1 MQPHRVAIADLED
14 RPECVHAAYLDPT
27 EEWNGWACPYFER
40 AEVERM
46 AAWLPEFDDSLVY
59 DEESDAFS
67 TTYDPDLTETFP
79 GTDIDGRHLYPIGAG
94 SWTWV
99 IVDESGEETT
109 ADASADA
116 VTKADEHALA

>member
-14 RPECVHAAYLDPT
+14 RPECVHAAYLDPA
-27 EEWNGWACPYFER
+27 EEWDEWACPYFER

>member
-1 MQPHRVAIADLED
+1 MEPHRVAIADLED
-14 RPECVHAAYLDPT
+14 RPECVHRAYLDPA
-27 EEWNGWACPYFER
+27 EEWNGWARPYFER

-59 DEESDAFS
+59 DEEADAFR
-67 TTYDPDLTETFP
+67 TTYDSDLTETFP

-99 IVDESGEETT
+99 MVDEPGEESA
-109 ADASADA
+109 ADARVATAAS
-116 VTKADEHALA
+116 TNGHAPA